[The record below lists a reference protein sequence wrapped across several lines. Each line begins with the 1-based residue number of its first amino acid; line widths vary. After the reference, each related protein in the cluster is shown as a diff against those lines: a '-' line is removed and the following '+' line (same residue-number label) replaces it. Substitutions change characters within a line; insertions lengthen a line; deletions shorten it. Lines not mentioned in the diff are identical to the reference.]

1 MHTNLFFNFIY
12 SGLCHKVSYNSY
24 IFQSKSN
31 LKLCCVYAVFI
42 CSCISFI
49 NSFFLFVRGFFYSVN
64 EKASS
69 SSLSLFGVAVCLIY
83 IMLLMN
89 FFCQT
94 PEWIEC
100 VTTAYKYCVDRNY
113 APCIVGK
120 NKLKYRLITAAVQRD
135 WLYWFLQWV
144 LTQEV

>member
-1 MHTNLFFNFIY
+1 MCIQTYFFNFIY
-12 SGLCHKVSYNSY
+12 SGLCHKVCLTAVTSFRAKVISSYVVYMLYSLVVALQLSTAFSCFFNS
-24 IFQSKSN
+24 
-31 LKLCCVYAVFI
+31 VT
-42 CSCISFI
+42 
-49 NSFFLFVRGFFYSVN
+49 
-64 EKASS
+64 EKASSS

-83 IMLLMN
+83 IMSLIN

-100 VTTAYKYCVDRNY
+100 ITAAYKYCVDRNW

-120 NKLKYRLITAAVQRD
+120 NKQKYRLITAAAQRD

-144 LTQEV
+144 LTREV